1 MLNIVKKY
9 EIKEIIKEKN
19 FNRIILFQNLSNLNV
34 LLIFQC
40 FNI

>member
-1 MLNIVKKY
+1 MLKIVKKY

-19 FNRIILFQNLSNLNV
+19 FNKIILFQNLYNLNV
-34 LLIFQC
+34 LLKFQC